1 MAVITT
7 PESLATTSAP
17 VSPRHLEWS
26 PVILGTL
33 GATAISVVLLT
44 FGAALGLSAVSPHP
58 YAGLSV
64 RATTILTGTYTA
76 LVAVAAFAAGGY
88 LAGRLRT
95 PWKAGEE
102 AEQHFR
108 DGAHGFAVWALGV
121 VVAAALAAAGAASF
135 VKAAAQTTTAVA
147 TAGVAG
153 AISNSDPSRLAMA
166 PIDFAVDRLLAPA
179 PAPAPTPTQVEM
191 AGTGLTARS
200 DLAEPMARA
209 FIVSLRT
216 GQLDARDRTN
226 LSQVIM
232 QQTGMAKTDAEQ
244 RVDQAFAELKSAEQT
259 ARDTADAARKATLIA
274 AFATA
279 ATLAVGCAAACAGA
293 ALGARHRD
301 ENTLVSLFGSRRFW

>member
-179 PAPAPTPTQVEM
+179 PASAGQPDGASTTSRAGFSAP
-191 AGTGLTARS
+191 LART
-200 DLAEPMARA
+200 LFA
-209 FIVSLRT
+209 SLQS
-216 GQLDARDRTN
+216 GQLDPRNRTY
-226 LSQVIM
+226 LSQVVM
-232 QQTGMAKTDAEQ
+232 AQTGMSQADAEK
-244 RVDQAFAELKSAEQT
+244 RVDEAFSELKSAEQT
-259 ARDTADAARKATLIA
+259 ARDAADAARKAALIA

-279 ATLAVGCAAACAGA
+279 ATLAVGCAAACVGAG
-293 ALGARHRD
+293 LGARHRD
-301 ENTLVSLFGSRRFW
+301 ENTLISLFGSRRFW